1 MKYLIR
7 NIIWCIIILVLCAIP
22 GDTIPSTSINVP
34 YFDKIVHFGMFF
46 MMGVFLC
53 AELRYQTSLSYTKT
67 TILTVILVAIYGGI
81 IEVLQHYIFIK
92 RSGDY
97 YDLIADILGGL
108 VATFIF
114 PWLKKKKDI
123 IIEKPLL
130 RRFTFLKKII

>member
-7 NIIWCIIILVLCAIP
+7 NIIWCIIILILCAIP
-22 GDTIPSTSINVP
+22 GDTVSSTSINIP

-108 VATFIF
+108 IAALIF